1 MSDLKLD
8 PFIDDVAR
16 ELRRPVTFDA
26 GFDERV
32 MSAITPPVLS
42 ITSRRQAQPWY
53 RRSISISVTGLAA
66 AAAFAGIVA
75 FGTWSIV
82 GGGRGADNS
91 TAAAGSPVE
100 LTPAAGAL
108 SPEGLVLQNQQ
119 FLIVAPDARTVSLV
133 GQFNGWDPEATPM
146 TYDAA
151 HGAWHVTVPLAPGL
165 YQYQFLL
172 DGVRRVADPAAPQV
186 SSEFGSPNSLVTV
199 RAAREVR

>member
-16 ELRRPVTFDA
+16 ELRRPVSFDA
-26 GFDERV
+26 GFDDRV

-53 RRSISISVTGLAA
+53 RRSISISITGLAA

-75 FGTWSIV
+75 FGTWSIA
-82 GGGRGADNS
+82 GGGWGTDQATATTGA
-91 TAAAGSPVE
+91 GVE
-100 LTPAAGAL
+100 LTHVAGAIGPDGSL
-108 SPEGLVLQNQQ
+108 LQNQQ
-119 FLIVAPDARTVSLV
+119 FLIVAPDAQAVSLV
-133 GQFNGWDPEATPM
+133 GQFNGWDPQATPM

-172 DGVRRVADPAAPQV
+172 DGARRVADPAAPQV
-186 SSEFGSPNSLVTV
+186 ASEFGSPNSLVTV
-199 RAAREVR
+199 RPAR